1 MIVEKPI
8 AFNANLTSLFSVGHD
23 NQWQAIQK
31 KIDANLNTS
40 ILYLVGHPQQRV
52 AIQAAEQLA
61 GQLGQVNGIENVSA
75 QLKNIPN
82 QQSLIDSY
90 RGFEQQLLTPVF
102 TEYLIQE
109 NKQIFD
115 LQFQLLNQLGDQ
127 LVGQTIAK
135 DPTLALAHYL
145 NRSPFPSNKLTIT
158 PDGYLTLNYQNNH
171 YILVTMK
178 TAEGA
183 FDLNTTKSIVS
194 QLDHLLD
201 SKLES
206 VLTNSSV
213 DYIRTGALFYSYEAS
228 EQAQREMQWLG
239 GLSILATLLLIYFA
253 YRRFVTLI
261 CTVFLIGISI
271 LYGFLGLNL
280 FFDEVNVLSLVFAVT
295 LVGIAADYS
304 FHSLTE
310 LQHVPIS
317 DFNPLKHI
325 KTSLIL
331 SFLTT
336 ALGYLLLV
344 AVPIVIF
351 KQIAVFTIFG
361 LFGALITVLLLF
373 PYLHQRINFNENE
386 SETKTNNTIFFR
398 INKRHQAI
406 LKNWRAYSLLI
417 LSLSLLSIVILLKTS
432 FSDDAKSFY
441 QVPAQLLETE
451 NKVKKMLGQKLD
463 NQYLLLQA
471 ETPQQLLENE
481 EKALV
486 ILDKMQA
493 QNVFASYQAVASWLP
508 SVQQQQRNNALLLSS
523 KEQGQ
528 FDKLGAMLGD
538 QSITVQP
545 ISQHLLPSQWF
556 DSPIGKLFK
565 HLWLQDTIQVNLLDD
580 IQGNLQGNNTYYSM
594 IKFAGIREVNAL
606 SQGLNKLENA
616 TFVDKLADTEAEL
629 GTFRLVL
636 AYIFMTACLAGLVIF
651 YFRYGFKKACYGV
664 AVPASAFAISL
675 AISAISQGNLTLFNL
690 AAGLVILALGLDY
703 SIFYAEHGFSTL
715 ITKTTLMSALSS
727 IFVFAIL
734 SFSSTPAIAS
744 FGQTVFLGIVL
755 TFISAPIITKISAKR
770 GRNVSK

>member
-1 MIVEKPI
+1 MLVFMIIEKPI
-8 AFNANLTSLFSVGHD
+8 TFNANLTSLFSVEHD

-40 ILYLVGHPQQRV
+40 LLYLVGHPQQEI

-61 GQLGQVNGIENVSA
+61 EQLAQINGIENVSS

-102 TEYLIQE
+102 RDYLHQDH
-109 NKQIFD
+109 KQIFD

-127 LVGQTIAK
+127 IVGQTIAL

-145 NRSPFPSNKLTIT
+145 NRSPFPANKLTLT
-158 PDGYLTLNYQNNH
+158 PDGYLTLHYQKNH
-171 YILVTMK
+171 YVLVTMK

-194 QLDHLLD
+194 QLDHLVE
-201 SKLES
+201 SKLKQGS
-206 VLTNSSV
+206 SNNSV
-213 DYIRTGALFYSYEAS
+213 DYIRTGAIFYSYEAS
-228 EQAQREMQWLG
+228 EQAQKEMQWLG

-253 YRRFVTLI
+253 YRRFVSLF

-271 LYGFLGLNL
+271 FYGFLGLN
-280 FFDEVNVLSLVFAVT
+280 FFFNEVNVLSLVFAVT

-317 DFNPLKHI
+317 DLNPLKHI

-361 LFGALITVLLLF
+361 LFGALITVLLVF
-373 PYLHQRINFNENE
+373 PYLHQRINFG
-386 SETKTNNTIFFR
+386 KTTIQHQSNNSGHQKSSFFDR
-398 INKRHQAI
+398 LNRNHRM
-406 LKNWRAYSLLI
+406 LLTHWRGYSLMALI
-417 LSLSLLSIVILLKTS
+417 VAFLAAVVLFKTV
-432 FSDDAKSFY
+432 FSDNAKSFY
-441 QVPAQLLETE
+441 QVPAHLLDTE
-451 NKVKKMLGQKLD
+451 NKVKRMLGQKLD

-471 ETPQQLLENE
+471 ETPQKLLENE
-481 EKALV
+481 EEALA
-486 ILDKMQA
+486 ILNKLQA

-508 SVQQQQRNNALLLSS
+508 SVKQQQVNNAMLISAA
-523 KEQGQ
+523 EQGQ
-528 FDKLGAMLGD
+528 FNKLGDILGGAKVV
-538 QSITVQP
+538 VQP
-545 ISQHLLPSQWF
+545 SSQFLLPNQWF
-556 DSPIGKLFK
+556 NTPIGKLFK
-565 HLWLQDTIQVNLLDD
+565 HLWLQ
-580 IQGNLQGNNTYYSM
+580 NNNHYYAI
-594 IKFAGIREVNAL
+594 IKFAGIRDVATLTHAFGN
-606 SQGLNKLENA
+606 LNNA

-636 AYIFMTACLAGLVIF
+636 AYIFFAACLAALIIF
-651 YFRYGFKKACYGV
+651 CVRYGIKKAFVGV
-664 AVPASAFAISL
+664 AVPASAFAIAL
-675 AISAISQGNLTLFNL
+675 AISALLQGNLTLFNL
-690 AAGLVILALGLDY
+690 ASGLVILALGLDY

-755 TFISAPIITKISAKR
+755 TFVSAPIITKILGKR
-770 GRNVSK
+770 GLNANK